1 MSRTMLNIENAA
13 SGYGQ
18 HRVLKD
24 VSFTVEEGDFIALI
38 GSNGTGKSTLI
49 KTIAGL
55 IPLDGGKIEICGK
68 DQARLKTKERAR
80 MVAVVPQSYYVDYDF
95 LVEDIVMMGRNPYGS
110 FRKRNYKEDEE
121 IVEKAM
127 AMTNTDVFRG
137 KSYNQLSG
145 GERQRVIIARAI
157 AQQPDIILMD
167 EPTSALD
174 THYATEVMELI
185 TKLNREQNVTIM
197 AVLHDINMAARY
209 CKRMVMLR
217 EGYVYA
223 DGTPEEIVNH
233 KYMTELYQMQLMIRH
248 NALFNKPEMIPIRV
262 LDPVKTDKPKHI
274 HVICGGNTA
283 SMLLEDMASQGHK
296 VTAGVVSPLSDDG
309 SMCRNLGIETIE
321 MPPFGEVTEEL
332 QVQNLALAREADLI
346 IVADMPFGKGNI
358 RVLDGLENLK
368 GDIQINEALDPIGQ
382 DYTGEGLLEKRI
394 NIIKAKKN

>member
-1 MSRTMLNIENAA
+1 MSRTMLNIQHAA

-24 VSFTVEEGDFIALI
+24 VNFTVEEGDFIALI

-55 IPLDGGKIEICGK
+55 IPLDGGTIEICGK
-68 DQARLKTKERAR
+68 DQAQLKPKERAR

-95 LVEDIVMMGRNPYGS
+95 LVEDIIMMGRNPYSG
-110 FRKRNYKEDEE
+110 FRKRNGKEDEE

-127 AMTNTDVFRG
+127 KMTNTDVFRG

-145 GERQRVIIARAI
+145 GERQRVVIARAI
-157 AQQPDIILMD
+157 AQQPDIILLD

-185 TKLNREQNVTIM
+185 SRLNQEENVTIM

-217 EGYVYA
+217 DGFVYA
-223 DGTPEEIVNH
+223 DGRPDEIVNQ
-233 KYMTELYQMQLMIRH
+233 KYMTELYQMQLMIR
-248 NALFNKPEMIPIRV
+248 NNPLFAKPEMIPIRV
-262 LDPVKTDKPKHI
+262 LDPVKTEEPKHV

-283 SMLLEDMASQGHK
+283 AMMLEELVSKGHK

-309 SMCRNLGIETIE
+309 MMCRNLGIEVIE
-321 MPPFGEVTEEL
+321 TLPFGEITEEL
-332 QVQNLALAREADLI
+332 QQKHLAMAADADVI
-346 IVADMPFGKGNI
+346 MIADMPFGKGNI

-368 GDIQINEALDPIGQ
+368 GKVEIHKNLDPVKQ
-382 DYTGEGLLEKRI
+382 DYTGEGLLKKRLDAI
-394 NIIKAKKN
+394 R

>member
-1 MSRTMLNIENAA
+1 MSKTMLNIQHAA

-24 VSFTVEEGDFIALI
+24 VNFTVEEGDFIALI

-55 IPLDGGKIEICGK
+55 LPLDGGTIEICGR
-68 DQARLKTKERAR
+68 DQAQLKPKERAR

-95 LVEDIVMMGRNPYGS
+95 LVEDIIMMGRNPYGG
-110 FRKRNYKEDEE
+110 FRKRNIKEDEE
-121 IVEKAM
+121 IVDRAM
-127 AMTNTDVFRG
+127 KMTNTDVFRG

-157 AQQPDIILMD
+157 AQEPDIILLD

-185 TKLNREQNVTIM
+185 SRLNREQNVTIL

-209 CKRMVMLR
+209 CKRMIMLK

-223 DGTPEEIVNH
+223 DGIPDDIVNLS
-233 KYMTELYQMQLMIRH
+233 YMTELYQMQLMIRH
-248 NALFNKPEMIPIRV
+248 NSLFDKPEMIPIRV
-262 LDPVKTDKPKHI
+262 LDPIKADKPKHI

-283 SMLLEDMASQGHK
+283 SMMLEELVSKGHK

-309 SMCRNLGIETIE
+309 VMCRNLGIETVE
-321 MPPFGEVTEEL
+321 TLPFGEVTEEL
-332 QVQNLALAREADLI
+332 QKKHLELAAGADII

-358 RVLDGLENLK
+358 RVLDGIENLK
-368 GDIQINEALDPIGQ
+368 GEIRIHENLDPVKH
-382 DYTGEGLLEKRI
+382 DFTGEGLLIKRF
-394 NIIKAKKN
+394 KRLGLA